1 MSDYARLAGT
11 TALGRRGQREDMRQG
26 IRTII
31 NQELKKR
38 KLK

>member
-11 TALGRRGQREDMRQG
+11 TALGRRGQQAEMRRG
-26 IRTII
+26 VRTIV
-31 NQELKKR
+31 NDELKRR